1 MTRIS
6 CSYLIRL
13 FIPFRIYVHDATFEY
28 CMSYYCQTN
37 LRSLRVY
44 IHLFQWLL
52 DSLHLHAISSPF
64 EIGLILHYGSLQ
76 GYFYVTSLHFSN
88 FPRFSAISTS
98 YSFRYLTTRIY
109 SFSFFS
115 YIALKALSAIKY
127 FALCGSVVQ
136 LRCQPSLYSF
146 FSLKLE
152 SCFVFRQRKFLPQ
165 TDLFQD
171 QV

>member
-44 IHLFQWLL
+44 IHLFEWLL
-52 DSLHLHAISSPF
+52 DNLHLHAISSLRTPLRIFIRALLCYFAPLF
-64 EIGLILHYGSLQ
+64 EFSTFFSYIYFVFFSLP
-76 GYFYVTSLHFSN
+76 Y
-88 FPRFSAISTS
+88 
-98 YSFRYLTTRIY
+98 YSVY

-115 YIALKALSAIKY
+115 YIALKALSAIKC

-136 LRCQPSLYSF
+136 LRCQPSLII
-146 FSLKLE
+146 LIKLE
-152 SCFVFRQRKFLPQ
+152 SCFVFR
-165 TDLFQD
+165 
-171 QV
+171 